1 MALDPIKQKKIKKYR
16 NGIVA
21 IILFAAFS
29 VANVFAYAFLDQV
42 YLFSSYLT
50 LILIDV
56 LLSASQSLLWV
67 ALIST
72 LVLLAPHV
80 ICAIFA
86 RKHYGFMIAAL
97 VLVSLDTTLVAIDLV
112 MSYSPLM
119 LINLIC
125 HIAIIVDI
133 IVAICNKNAV
143 AYMKEARYLNANAS
157 KPLSTTVTPDGQ
169 TIPVL
174 LDGDTDS
181 LGGSAC
187 SEIEQKRQVVV
198 SRKNSFM
205 AAFANFEVIIDGVVV
220 GTLKNGGTLTVL
232 ISVDAHALYVRFSN
246 GQSELLQITS
256 GTDDKHY
263 VVTPVMK
270 FSSTYIKID
279 EE

>member
-42 YLFSSYLT
+42 YLFSSYFT

-97 VLVSLDTTLVAIDLV
+97 VLISLDTTLVAIDLV
-112 MSYSPLM
+112 MSYSSLM

-133 IVAICNKNAV
+133 IVAVCNKNAV

-174 LDGDTDS
+174 LDGDADS

-198 SRKNSFM
+198 SRKASFM

-232 ISVDAHALYVRFSN
+232 ISTDAHALYVRFSS